1 MAQRVQAGL
10 SKSRGR
16 RFGLSVGGAFLLLA
30 GIVWWRANNGAAFRV
45 DVEWGVR
52 RLLAATFGTVGLLL
66 AFAGLVIPAT
76 LGPVERGWMSMAHA
90 MSKVTTPIVMGVVYF
105 VVLTPTAL
113 LMRAFGKN
121 PLRGVKSGESAW
133 IIRTA
138 GKSDLRR
145 QF

>member
-1 MAQRVQAGL
+1 MAQRVPAGL
-10 SKSRGR
+10 SESKGR
-16 RFGLSVGGAFLLLA
+16 RFGLSVGGAFLVLA
-30 GIVWWRANNGAAFRV
+30 GILWWRANNGAALSV

-52 RLLAATFGTVGLLL
+52 RVLAATFGTVGLLL
-66 AFAGLVIPAT
+66 AFAGLAVPAS

-90 MSKVTTPIVMGVVYF
+90 MSKITTPIVMGVVYF

-113 LMRAFGKN
+113 IMRAFGNN
-121 PLRGVKSGESAW
+121 PLRRVKHDESAW
-133 IIRTA
+133 ITRTA